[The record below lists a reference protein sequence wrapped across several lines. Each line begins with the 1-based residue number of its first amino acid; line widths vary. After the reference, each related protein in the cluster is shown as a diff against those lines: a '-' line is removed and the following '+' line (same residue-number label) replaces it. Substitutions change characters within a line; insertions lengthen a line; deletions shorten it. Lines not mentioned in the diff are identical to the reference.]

1 MQEKNYTFEGQRNDE
16 DVIFVQK
23 RHPWVLSKSGF
34 IGIGLII
41 LLIVA
46 YLIFGAS
53 LLTSVLLI
61 LVIIF
66 VVAYGG
72 YLWFLYNNYLYILT
86 NQRLIIMEQISLFR
100 RRLNE
105 SELDKIQNVT
115 VEVKGVMK
123 TMLNFGDIKITTAGV
138 DPVMSLQNVEN
149 PYGVQQ
155 TIAKYCKKL
164 EDSSES
170 KAPKPIIR

>member
-1 MQEKNYTFEGQRNDE
+1 MDYTFEGQRNDE

-23 RHPWVLSKSGF
+23 RHPWVLSKAGF
-34 IGIGLII
+34 IGIGLIVI
-41 LLIVA
+41 LIAA

-53 LLTSVLLI
+53 LITSILLI

-66 VVAYGG
+66 VIAYGG

-86 NQRLIIMEQISLFR
+86 NQRLIIMEQMSLFT

-115 VEVKGVMK
+115 VEVKGIMK
-123 TMLNFGDIKITTAGV
+123 TMLNFGNIKITTAGV

-149 PYGVQQ
+149 PYEIQQ
-155 TIAKYCKKL
+155 TISKYCKKL
-164 EDSSES
+164 DDSTGS
-170 KAPKPIIR
+170 KTLGPIIR